1 MNREKEISEIMDFVE
16 RYKES
21 MASQMVVSRI
31 LGDKGAKVNEET
43 IDKFKN
49 RIVSAADDDLEAC
62 YYIIT

>member
-43 IDKFKN
+43 IDKLKN
-49 RIVSAADDDLEAC
+49 RIVNAAEDDLEAC
-62 YYIIT
+62 YYIIK